1 MVPPLY
7 ALRMKIIVVFK
18 QLLELV
24 EYDVLLLSFFQI
36 FAPTLFEEHWSCYV
50 LEPKEKTLYVLDSM
64 HDRLSAS
71 KKNLDDATVVLN
83 IIFPWE
89 KIILFLW
96 NVFPYYS
103 SGPTNPTVF

>member
-89 KIILFLW
+89 KIILFL
-96 NVFPYYS
+96 
-103 SGPTNPTVF
+103 